1 VDPKLSWK
9 SIAKIRGQ
17 EFLLWSVVMPN
28 IKLRVLLKSQE
39 EHFKLDWEDRENDVR
54 EFEED
59 LRFTLERDSEATF
72 GIDRT
77 GFF

>member
-1 VDPKLSWK
+1 
-9 SIAKIRGQ
+9 
-17 EFLLWSVVMPN
+17 MPN